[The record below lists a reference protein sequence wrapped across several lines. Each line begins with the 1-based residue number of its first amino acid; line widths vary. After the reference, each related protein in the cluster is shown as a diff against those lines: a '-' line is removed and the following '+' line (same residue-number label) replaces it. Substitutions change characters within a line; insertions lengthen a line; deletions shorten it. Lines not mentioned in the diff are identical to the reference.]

1 VLAAIGEDDGKSGQ
15 VSILKGDMM
24 NEMKRNRY
32 STGAMIFHWIIA
44 IAGIVTWRIVE
55 TAEHA
60 SDVDKG
66 YWMDHHKALGITILV
81 LTIGRLIWRLSHPVP
96 PLASTVAKWQKIL
109 ARSVHIIFY
118 VMLIGLPIGG
128 WLATSYYGGNIN
140 MWDLFTVP
148 GLPVG
153 FDEEMGKSIIGLHK
167 TGGEILIYLI
177 GLHILGAL
185 KHTFWDEDGTLFK
198 MLPFGR
204 AQA

>member
-1 VLAAIGEDDGKSGQ
+1 VLAAIGEDDRKSGQ
-15 VSILKGDMM
+15 VSILKGDMR

-44 IAGIVTWRIVE
+44 IAVIVTWRIVE

-60 SDVDKG
+60 SKVDKG

-81 LTIGRLIWRLSHPVP
+81 LTLGRLIWRLSHPVP

-118 VMLIGLPIGG
+118 VLLIGLPIGG
-128 WLATSYYGGNIN
+128 WLATSYFGRGVD
-140 MWDLFTVP
+140 MWGMFTVP
-148 GLPVG
+148 AIPVG
-153 FDEEMGKSIIGLHK
+153 NSPEMGKSIIGFHH

-185 KHTFWDEDGTLFK
+185 KHTFWDKDGTLFK

-204 AQA
+204 A